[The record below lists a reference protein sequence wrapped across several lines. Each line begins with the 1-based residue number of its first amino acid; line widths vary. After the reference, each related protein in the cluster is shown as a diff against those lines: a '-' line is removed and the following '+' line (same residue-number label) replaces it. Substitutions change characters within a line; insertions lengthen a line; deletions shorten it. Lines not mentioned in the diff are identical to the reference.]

1 MASDQNRTYAIKV
14 NVLEYRDRET
24 QNMQKVLVRPRKEQ
38 TAQGR
43 SREDQSN
50 MLRTGALIN
59 DFKTRSFFQPYVSIS
74 FSPYSQKEV
83 SQKVTVVAYYQLIG
97 IIKLLLIVIE
107 CYFVQGLVVKY
118 TDSFVMDNILISI
131 AYAVKNKKPTANNRY
146 LK

>member
-59 DFKTRSFFQPYVSIS
+59 DFKTRSFF
-74 FSPYSQKEV
+74 
-83 SQKVTVVAYYQLIG
+83 
-97 IIKLLLIVIE
+97 
-107 CYFVQGLVVKY
+107 
-118 TDSFVMDNILISI
+118 
-131 AYAVKNKKPTANNRY
+131 
-146 LK
+146 